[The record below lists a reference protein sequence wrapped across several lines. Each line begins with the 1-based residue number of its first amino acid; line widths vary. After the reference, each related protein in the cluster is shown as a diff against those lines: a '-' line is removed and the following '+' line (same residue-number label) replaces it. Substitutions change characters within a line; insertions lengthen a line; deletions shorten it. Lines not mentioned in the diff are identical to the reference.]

1 MVRETPIGR
10 AGFAFVE
17 RNPYGVLDHEVTLP
31 SGEVIVNPM
40 RVVRYGNG
48 CEAVFTLRRLPGMSD
63 EEFERDTKAVA
74 GDLARL
80 KKIVEGR
87 KPA

>member
-1 MVRETPIGR
+1 MVEFRT
-10 AGFAFVE
+10 
-17 RNPYGVLDHEVTLP
+17 TLP
-31 SGEVIVNPM
+31 PLPFRDAESE
-40 RVVRYGNG
+40 RVVRDGDG
-48 CEAVFTLRRLPGMSD
+48 CEAVFTLRRLPGVSD
-63 EEFERDTKAVA
+63 EEFERDAKAVA